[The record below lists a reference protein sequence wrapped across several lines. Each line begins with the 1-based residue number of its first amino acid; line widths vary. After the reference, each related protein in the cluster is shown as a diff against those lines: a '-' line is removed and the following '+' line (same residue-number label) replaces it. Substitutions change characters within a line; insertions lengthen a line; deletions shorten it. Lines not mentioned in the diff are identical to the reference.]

1 MKRFVALS
9 ALALMAAGCQA
20 GPPSA
25 SPNPGPAPH
34 SPTAPHSPVAA
45 QADYSDQKVDM
56 ILVNAPQTMTAGK
69 TDVLTARLMVP
80 AGTQVVGVVPTASQ
94 DGFTYSLQM
103 EVKEPAGASA
113 PQPLDVQIPFTPSA
127 GGTYFFNL
135 ADNHRF
141 AVQVSPSTGYG
152 FGSPGT
158 GFGNTQPSFL
168 DQGNAYSWGAYTP
181 GGAPTTPP
189 GGSTSPSSVDSSS
202 TTPIFGAAV
211 PLSSLTSGAV
221 LGNPN
226 VSERKIIAV
235 QGPNYGEH
243 GQYLTWTGRLW
254 TAGTGP
260 IQPDIVQ
267 NGNELKVMALIAPA
281 DQEPISVPMPR
292 EATMT
297 FSYDFQTAGAYRI
310 VSGDGITLAMVTIQ

>member
-9 ALALMAAGCQA
+9 ALALIAAGCQA

-25 SPNPGPAPH
+25 SPHPGPAQNP
-34 SPTAPHSPVAA
+34 PTAPHSPVAA
-45 QADYSDQKVDM
+45 QADYSDRKVDM
-56 ILVNAPQTMTAGK
+56 ILVNGPLTMTAGK
-69 TDVLTARLMVP
+69 TEVLTARLMVP
-80 AGTQVVGVVPTASQ
+80 AGTQVVGVVPTASK

-103 EVKEPAGASA
+103 EVKEPAGTGA
-113 PQPLDVQIPFTPSA
+113 PQPLDVQIPFTPNA
-127 GGTYFFNL
+127 GGTYFFDL
-135 ADNHRF
+135 AGNHRF
-141 AVQVSPSTGYG
+141 AVQVNPGTGY
-152 FGSPGT
+152 

-168 DQGNAYSWGAYTP
+168 DQGSAYAWGAYTP
-181 GGAPTTPP
+181 GGARTPQA
-189 GGSTSPSSVDSSS
+189 GSTTPSSVDSSS
-202 TTPIFGAAV
+202 NSPIFGSAV
-211 PLSSLTSGAV
+211 PISSLTAGAV

-226 VSERKIIAV
+226 VSERKIVAL
-235 QGPNYGEH
+235 QGPTYGEH

-297 FSYDFQTAGAYRI
+297 FSYNFQTAGEYRI
-310 VSGDGITLAMVTIQ
+310 VSGDGITLAMVTIN